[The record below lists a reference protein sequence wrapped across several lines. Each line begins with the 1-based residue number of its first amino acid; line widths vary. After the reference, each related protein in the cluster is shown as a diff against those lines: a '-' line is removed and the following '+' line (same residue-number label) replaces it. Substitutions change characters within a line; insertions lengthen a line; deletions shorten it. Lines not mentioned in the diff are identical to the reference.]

1 MGFTSSDRSLRKL
14 GRYVWAA
21 AGGEGSRSLWQDG
34 DESNSD
40 QGAESDS
47 RNSLSCLVPLHHM
60 PPSPPTPFLLNEK
73 TWSLM
78 QAAINLLQESELTES
93 QPHTHTH
100 IHIHTCTHSSTKEN
114 KQNKYSKAQ
123 DEN

>member
-1 MGFTSSDRSLRKL
+1 
-14 GRYVWAA
+14 
-21 AGGEGSRSLWQDG
+21 
-34 DESNSD
+34 
-40 QGAESDS
+40 
-47 RNSLSCLVPLHHM
+47 M
-60 PPSPPTPFLLNEK
+60 PPGPPTPFLLNEK

-100 IHIHTCTHSSTKEN
+100 THTHTHIHTCTHSSTKEN